1 MSGIITVFGATGSQ
15 GGSVVNAILASGQFK
30 VRGVTRDLESDA
42 SKALKNRGAEM
53 VRADFAD
60 KESLRNAVR
69 GSEIVFGVTMPV
81 SSRASQGDEGIKLRH
96 QVFTDLTAEVGQ
108 GKDLADAVKSEG
120 CAVLIFRYFSTF
132 RQ

>member
-15 GGSVVNAILASGQFK
+15 GGSVVNAVLASGQFK

-42 SKALKNRGAEM
+42 SKALKNRGVEM

-60 KESLRNAVR
+60 KESLRKAVQ

-81 SSRASQGDEGIKLRH
+81 SCQTS
-96 QVFTDLTAEVGQ
+96 
-108 GKDLADAVKSEG
+108 
-120 CAVLIFRYFSTF
+120 
-132 RQ
+132 